1 MSPSL
6 RDLAREIRDL
16 ANKLGADGWD
26 RLRGLRLVQVA
37 AQVPTVCGSPE
48 WIEAIGRAGS
58 LIEALGEFVHQAPQ
72 GDRLAQML
80 RVAIGLANLLEA
92 GRPGNTVDRDSLPAD
107 PGAWR
112 FVLVGDGSDADLA
125 DDLYFLGFAVAEA
138 TTVEAVM
145 AFWKSRTV
153 LLVSADWL
161 YRHAAAL
168 AAETAGRGDA
178 PVLVA
183 LADSSEFLVQV
194 QARQAGAHLLLDM
207 PLDLARLMA
216 ELAGVAWMPR
226 IPYRVLLVDDDAGV
240 LALHAHILQE
250 AGCEV
255 LAAEDPV
262 LARDFL
268 DEFNPEACVL
278 DVEMPSC
285 RGTDLAALLRRNKR
299 FARLPVIYLSA
310 FSDIEHQ
317 LDARLAGGEDYLSKP
332 VDGRLLVTAV
342 LARAR
347 QFRLFETTYRQRH
360 QAWRHLDNLRASIDA
375 HALVSVADLDG
386 TIVDANHK
394 FCEVSGYSRE
404 ELIGHNHRIIRSGH
418 HPTCFFEEMWAT
430 ISGGRIWQGEVKNR
444 RKDGR
449 HYWVQNTIVPIL
461 DEAGLPTRYIAIR
474 TDVTES
480 KRILAERERQSRLL
494 DLLRQAL
501 LEFMASQDVKTT
513 SSLLLEGVLQLTD
526 SAYGFLGEV
535 QHGSEG
541 QPALKYHALTGIAG
555 NADTRALYEQ
565 ARTTGMA
572 FHTLDTLF
580 GTVLRAGETVIVNDP
595 AQDLRGGPMPP
606 GHPHLETFIGIPLRQ
621 GDQIIGMLGLA
632 NRPGGYDAG
641 IEEFLRIYT
650 TTCSAILEAARLQ
663 QYRQQAIADLQQARD
678 KAEHTYRSRDEYLTT
693 WGRELRSSL
702 NTLVGNAQIL
712 MMSEG
717 IEGDVRESTREIVR
731 NGQQLARLLAELMA
745 RVQTETPALPQSG
758 PVLAAGE
765 RQRILVAEDNLAN
778 QAVLRMQLDVLGY
791 IADLAGDGG
800 SAMAKWQA
808 GGHVLIL
815 ADRHMPGM
823 DGLELARAIRARERN
838 SGTHIPIIAITAL
851 QNREDLAACR
861 QAGMDDTLPKPIE
874 LDDLRRMLER
884 WLSRDEA
891 APARVRVE
899 QERREPLQEAGATLD
914 LGHLSRIIG
923 SADVRQARE
932 LVDLFTVTARGDFP
946 TCRRHLGEGHG
957 RGLALV
963 MHKLKSSARM
973 VGALRF
979 AGLAESIELAAR
991 NERMELAATQFGELE
1006 HALDDVE
1013 AAVSQI
1019 GLSTPSVLPVPG
1031 AGAGHG
1037 PLPRHVL
1044 IVDDD
1049 PVARRQLGIL
1059 LAGIGVGESLA
1070 VEDATEALA
1079 ELARR
1084 DAIDLL
1090 ISDLNMPGMD
1100 GIEFLRRLAEKGY
1113 RGDLILSSGVEERLL
1128 QTAAEFALARG
1139 MNLRGTLHKPVT
1151 RDALLGMLTHPRTP
1165 VVTSPALPSEM
1176 VTTEDILEGLR
1187 RDEFE
1192 VHFQP
1197 KVDAATLRAVG
1208 VEALA
1213 RWRHQGREIP
1223 PDVFIVA
1230 AERHGLIAQLSE
1242 ALITKA
1248 LIGGARMEEAG
1259 YPLVVA
1265 VNVSANWLADVRL
1278 PEFILASI
1286 QATHFRAENLIL
1298 EITETGLMADMA
1310 TALDVMSR
1318 LRLKGFKL
1326 SIDDFG
1332 TGYSS
1337 LEQLQRFPF
1346 SELKLDRAFVRG
1358 AAEKPAAL
1366 AILASTLEMA
1376 GKLQLSTVAEGVETQ
1391 ADLDLVRGL
1400 GCNLVQGWLVARA
1413 MPLAALLEWLKQ
1425 RNDS

>member
-1 MSPSL
+1 MPVL
-6 RDLAREIRDL
+6 C
-16 ANKLGADGWD
+16 GA
-26 RLRGLRLVQVA
+26 
-37 AQVPTVCGSPE
+37 PE
-48 WIEAIGRAGS
+48 WMEATGRAGS
-58 LIEALGEFVHQAPQ
+58 LVEALGEFVHQAPQ
-72 GDRLAQML
+72 VDRLQQVL
-80 RVAIGLANLLEA
+80 RVALGLADLLEA

-112 FVLVGDGSDADLA
+112 FVLVGDSPDADLA
-125 DDLYFLGFAVAEA
+125 EDLQFLGFTVLQA
-138 TTVEAVM
+138 TTPAAVM
-145 AFWKSRTV
+145 AVWAPRTV
-153 LLVSADWL
+153 LLASAVWL
-161 YRHAAAL
+161 YRHADQMAAL
-168 AAETAGRGDA
+168 AAGGGDA
-178 PVLVA
+178 PVVVA
-183 LADSSEFLVQV
+183 LADSHEFLVQV
-194 QARQAGAHLLLDM
+194 RSRQSGARLLLDV
-207 PLDLARLMA
+207 PLDLSRLMA
-216 ELAGVAWMPR
+216 ELAGVAWIPR

-262 LARDFL
+262 VARDFL

-278 DVEMPSC
+278 DVEMPAC

-299 FARLPVIYLSA
+299 FARLPVLYLSA

-332 VDGRLLVTAV
+332 VDARLLVTAV

-347 QFRLFETTYRQRH
+347 QSRLFEATYRQRR
-360 QAWRHLDNLRASIDA
+360 QAWRYLDSLRARIDA

-386 TIVDANHK
+386 TIIDANHK
-394 FCEVSGYSRE
+394 FCEVSGYSRA
-404 ELIGHNHRIIRSGH
+404 ELVGHNHRIIRSGH
-418 HPTCFFEEMWAT
+418 HPTRFFEEMWAT
-430 ISGGRIWQGEVKNR
+430 IGEGRVWQGEVKNR
-444 RKDGR
+444 RKDGS

-474 TDVTES
+474 TDVTEN
-480 KRILAERERQSRLL
+480 KRVLAERERQSRLL
-494 DLLRQAL
+494 DLLRQVL
-501 LEFMASQDVKTT
+501 LEFMASQDLKAT
-513 SSLLLEGVLQLTD
+513 SDQLLEGLLQLTD

-535 QHGSEG
+535 LRGPEG
-541 QPALKYHALTGIAG
+541 VPYLKYHALTGIAG
-555 NADTRALYEQ
+555 NADTRELYEQ
-565 ARTTGMA
+565 ARETSMK
-572 FHTLDTLF
+572 FHNLDTLF
-580 GTVLRAGETVIVNDP
+580 GVVMRNGETVIANDP
-595 AQDLRGGPMPP
+595 DHDLLGGPLPP
-606 GHPHLETFIGIPLRQ
+606 GHPPLEAFMGLPIHQ
-621 GDQIIGMLGLA
+621 GGQLIGMLGLA
-632 NRPGGYDAG
+632 NRPGGYTAG
-641 IEEFLRIYT
+641 TEAFLRIFTVTYA
-650 TTCSAILEAARLQ
+650 AILEAARLR
-663 QYRQQAIADLQQARD
+663 QYQQQAIADLQQGRD
-678 KAEHTYRSRDEYLTT
+678 TAEQALQTRTDYLTT
-693 WGRELRSSL
+693 WSRELRSSL
-702 NTLVGNAQIL
+702 NALVGNAQIL
-712 MMSEG
+712 MMSDGMEG
-717 IEGDVRESTREIVR
+717 EAREGAREIVH
-731 NGQQLARLLAELMA
+731 NGQQMARLLGEMA
-745 RVQTETPALPQSG
+745 KQLQRDTPLRLPQSA
-758 PVLAAGE
+758 PVLAPGD
-765 RQRILVAEDNLAN
+765 RLRILVAEDNLAN

-791 IADLAGDGG
+791 TADLTGDGG
-800 SAMAKWQA
+800 SAMAKWQT
-808 GGHVLIL
+808 GGHALIL

-838 SGTHIPIIAITAL
+838 SGSHIPIIAITAL
-851 QNREDLAACR
+851 QNPEDLAACR
-861 QAGMDDTLPKPIE
+861 QAGMDDALPKPIE

-884 WLSRDEA
+884 WLTRGEA
-891 APARVRVE
+891 APVASRAE
-899 QERREPLQEAGATLD
+899 QERREPPREAGATLD

-923 SADVRQARE
+923 SADARQARE
-932 LVDLFTVTARGDFP
+932 LVDLFTVTARGDFAA
-946 TCRRHLGEGHG
+946 CRRYLGEGHG
-957 RGLALV
+957 RGLALA

-979 AGLAESIELAAR
+979 AGLAESIEAAAKG
-991 NERMELAATQFGELE
+991 ERLETAASLFRELE
-1006 HALDDVE
+1006 HVLDDVE
-1013 AAVSQI
+1013 VAVSQI
-1019 GLSTPSVLPVPG
+1019 GTTPVATPAPGTVPWN
-1031 AGAGHG
+1031 G

-1044 IVDDD
+1044 VVDDD

-1100 GIEFLRRLAEKGY
+1100 GIEFLRRLAENGY
-1113 RGDLILSSGVEERLL
+1113 RGELILSSGVEERLL
-1128 QTAAEFALARG
+1128 QTAAEFAVAKG
-1139 MNLRGTLHKPVT
+1139 MNLRGTLRKPVT
-1151 RDALLGMLTHPRTP
+1151 REALQQLLTRPRTP
-1165 VVTSPALPSEM
+1165 AVTTPTPPGEM
-1176 VTTEDILEGLR
+1176 VTAEDILDGLR

-1197 KVDAATLRAVG
+1197 KVEAATLRAVG

-1213 RWRHQGREIP
+1213 RWQHQGRAVS

-1242 ALITKA
+1242 VLITKA

-1259 YPLVVA
+1259 YPLAVA

-1278 PEFILASI
+1278 PEFILASL
-1286 QATHFRAENLIL
+1286 QATQFRAENLIL

-1346 SELKLDRAFVRG
+1346 SELKLDRSFVRG

-1376 GKLQLSTVAEGVETQ
+1376 GKLKLSTVAEGVETQ

-1413 MPLAALLEWLKQ
+1413 MPLAALLDWLEK
-1425 RNDS
+1425 RNNS